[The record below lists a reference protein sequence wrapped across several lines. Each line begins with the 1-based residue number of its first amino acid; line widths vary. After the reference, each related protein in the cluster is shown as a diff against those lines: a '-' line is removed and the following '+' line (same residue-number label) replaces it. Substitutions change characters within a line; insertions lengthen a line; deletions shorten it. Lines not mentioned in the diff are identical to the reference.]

1 MTHLIR
7 REMIALLGA
16 GLALPNLD
24 EAKALPYAGAPRLT
38 GLPGGASPR
47 HLWIAQAGDGEELH
61 ARIRTPEGATDRTGV
76 RALRWLFRDWR
87 DSDAA
92 VRVDIRLFDLLAG
105 LQSSLT
111 AIHDRP
117 VRITLNSGYRTRARN
132 ARIEGAAPN
141 SQHIHGKA
149 ADITLAGLAPAAVA
163 EAAEVLRA
171 PGLGRYRTFTHVDVG
186 PEGRRW

>member
-1 MTHLIR
+1 MTNLIR

-16 GLALPNLD
+16 GLALPSLD
-24 EAKALPYAGAPRLT
+24 EAKASPSAGAPRLT
-38 GLPGGASPR
+38 GLPGGISPR
-47 HLWIAQAGDGEELH
+47 HLWIAQSGGGDELH
-61 ARIRTPEGATDRTGV
+61 ARIRTPDGIMDRTGV

-87 DSDAA
+87 DSDAV
-92 VRVDIRLFDLLAG
+92 VRVDVRLFELLAG

-117 VRITLNSGYRTRARN
+117 LRITLNSGYRTRARN

-141 SQHIHGKA
+141 SQHTHGKA
-149 ADITLAGLAPAAVA
+149 ADFTLAGVKPSAVA
-163 EAAEVLRA
+163 EAADMLGA
-171 PGLGRYRTFTHVDVG
+171 PGLGRYPSFTHVDVG